1 MIKMVNGRA
10 EMEANAIRLLRKG
23 LQPAEISVMTGV
35 SQTWIELKARVMGKR
50 PYEMATARMEKK
62 KK

>member
-10 EMEANAIRLLRKG
+10 EMEQQALALLRRG

-35 SQTWIELKARVMGKR
+35 NQTWVELKAREIGKK

-62 KK
+62 K